1 MTCKYCGATLP
12 EEATFCPACNQSQIE
27 KKSVS
32 VPKPRK
38 KWLPVLCLV
47 LLLVI
52 GASAALLLRPEPPTA
67 QSQTLD
73 AIRAN
78 KEGVGSATYDVGYD
92 HYVVSLS
99 SDGSGLANQNISIR
113 SYGGNNA
120 QLSCRLIVSKNG
132 EDGNQAF
139 LDRLDAVTV
148 EVIDVVGEPMTVT
161 QPERM
166 EDFPEAALVSMVT
179 TNGACESCTLQWTCQ
194 MADGALVIIRQ
205 NLTTEVIERF
215 RYFADE
221 YPMHTDE
228 ELDALMA
235 QILEETPEN
244 ALVQLFLPAV
254 TYEKPHTFPDRC
266 YQILGAIEGEGITT
280 FLDTVTFSSEK
291 PEYVD
296 IQNAVLQG
304 GGTGIA
310 VQSNVT
316 TGLMFCTLQGWETA
330 VDISGGGSLYMEDCV
345 ISANQVG
352 LRWNSEELYEFRG
365 DYKRNVFENNGI
377 AIQLL
382 QLPGTTGLSFRT
394 CTFAGNDTDIQNDTS
409 CPINLEGAELK

>member
-27 KKSVS
+27 KKSVP

-345 ISANQVG
+345 ISDNQVG

-394 CTFAGNDTDIQNDTS
+394 CTFAGNGTDIQNDTS